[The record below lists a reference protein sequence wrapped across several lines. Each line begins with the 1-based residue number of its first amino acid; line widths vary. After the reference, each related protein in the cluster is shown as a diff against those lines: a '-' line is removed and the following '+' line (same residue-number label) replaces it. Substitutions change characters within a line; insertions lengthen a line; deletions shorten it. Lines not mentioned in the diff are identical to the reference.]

1 MECRGL
7 VDPLVNWVKE
17 GSDGDWSPS
26 HPTDAQRES
35 ILFLCGAFLFIL
47 IFWQGKIAYW
57 YTTKRMRNKKT
68 AVIKK
73 VRVWKSVPI
82 PILWP
87 FKILTVLY
95 HELSHAVVGM
105 LTIWWREV
113 MYGRPAQ
120 RGRIEFIMV
129 DKYEGGLTQF
139 GGDTKPNY
147 ALTLPAGYVGS
158 CLIGCWFLFTGFN
171 AKWSKYGAL
180 SLLCLTVIA
189 TIVCAFV
196 KVKYAIIHHW
206 HRICAWGFRWIF
218 CNKEKAR
225 EKMDN
230 HFASTRTRNEKAN
243 YYHDDSEEDGGPTE
257 HDLHVSQDIII
268 GCSLL
273 VGILLW
279 AAWNWDDSIY
289 LRFAML
295 GMGLLSALYAVWDI
309 ALDGIKYAEVA
320 ESDATLMAEVY
331 NQSIQ
336 EYNGLHPHHPKR
348 ERGARFYAFIWLS
361 AKVVVIIAVLI
372 GAYFSFRETVAQQA
386 IQSRGFLPAQFHYGL
401 ADLREDTKGA
411 SDAVSDT
418 VSGWIDDN

>member
-1 MECRGL
+1 
-7 VDPLVNWVKE
+7 
-17 GSDGDWSPS
+17 
-26 HPTDAQRES
+26 
-35 ILFLCGAFLFIL
+35 
-47 IFWQGKIAYW
+47 
-57 YTTKRMRNKKT
+57 
-68 AVIKK
+68 
-73 VRVWKSVPI
+73 
-82 PILWP
+82 
-87 FKILTVLY
+87 
-95 HELSHAVVGM
+95 
-105 LTIWWREV
+105 
-113 MYGRPAQ
+113 
-120 RGRIEFIMV
+120 
-129 DKYEGGLTQF
+129 
-139 GGDTKPNY
+139 
-147 ALTLPAGYVGS
+147 
-158 CLIGCWFLFTGFN
+158 
-171 AKWSKYGAL
+171 
-180 SLLCLTVIA
+180 
-189 TIVCAFV
+189 
-196 KVKYAIIHHW
+196 
-206 HRICAWGFRWIF
+206 
-218 CNKEKAR
+218 
-225 EKMDN
+225 MDN